1 MPYDFGAIEPK
12 WQRKW
17 ADSKVFE
24 VESDSSKE
32 KFYCLEMF
40 PYPSGALHMGHLR
53 NYSIGDLLARYLRK
67 QGYNVLYPMGFDAF
81 GMPAENAAIKM
92 KLPPAEWTWSNIE
105 HMTNQLKRAGY
116 SYDWRRRVE
125 TCSVNYYKWN
135 QWLFLQFYK
144 KGLVYRKHAPVNWC
158 EDCKTVLANEQ
169 VVGEGVCWRC
179 GTPVVKRG
187 LEQWFIRITD
197 YAQELVDC
205 LDGLDGWPER
215 VVTMQRNWIGRSEG
229 VHFKMDIADTDL
241 SIEAFTTRIDTV
253 FGVTFVA
260 MAAEHPFVEA
270 FAEKAGGA
278 KAEELRAFAKRM
290 SSRSAIERTAVGT
303 DKEGVETGF
312 YAINPVNGKKV
323 PIWIADYILMD
334 YGTGAIMGVPAHD
347 QRDFDFVR
355 KYGIPVIPVV
365 RPENGP
371 VPDGEAMTESVDADG
386 IACNSDEFDG
396 LPTPEAIKQIGEWF
410 ENKGLGRKEVQFRLK
425 DWLISRQRYWG
436 TPIPMIYCDHCGIVP
451 VPEDQLPVELPLDIE
466 MPEHGGN
473 PLALR
478 EDWINTTC
486 PVCGKPAKRETDTM
500 DTFFCSSWYFS
511 RYTSP
516 WETGQP
522 FNKDDAAYWMN
533 VDQYIGGIEHACLHL
548 IYARFF
554 TKVCADLG
562 LLPKDMREPFKRL
575 LTQGMVIKDGA
586 KMSKSLGNV
595 VDPDEIINKYGADTA
610 RLFILFAS
618 PPEKDLDWSDRGV
631 EGAHRFLGRVW
642 RLVESNLDEI
652 VKVSR
657 DRVPMRDIRSAD
669 VRDVKR
675 ITHTTLDR
683 VTKDISEERQFN
695 TAVARLMELTNAL
708 IGFRP
713 GTPEA
718 WSVMRE
724 GVETL
729 LTCLSP
735 FAPHITEELWHM
747 IGNDTFLSVEKWF
760 DVDPESLV
768 EDQVTIVLQINGKV
782 REQFAAKAGLSK
794 EDLQKDILSRP
805 ETMKRIEGKEVV
817 KVIPIPGKLVN
828 IVVKD

>member
-1 MPYDFGAIEPK
+1 M
-12 WQRKW
+12 
-17 ADSKVFE
+17 
-24 VESDSSKE
+24 
-32 KFYCLEMF
+32 
-40 PYPSGALHMGHLR
+40 
-53 NYSIGDLLARYLRK
+53 
-67 QGYNVLYPMGFDAF
+67 
-81 GMPAENAAIKM
+81 
-92 KLPPAEWTWSNIE
+92 
-105 HMTNQLKRAGY
+105 
-116 SYDWRRRVE
+116 
-125 TCSVNYYKWN
+125 
-135 QWLFLQFYK
+135 
-144 KGLVYRKHAPVNWC
+144 
-158 EDCKTVLANEQ
+158 
-169 VVGEGVCWRC
+169 
-179 GTPVVKRG
+179 KRG
-187 LEQWFIRITD
+187 LDQWFIRITD

-205 LDGLDGWPER
+205 LDELDGWPER

-241 SIEAFTTRIDTV
+241 SIEAFTTRIDTI

-260 MAAEHPFVEA
+260 LAAEHPFVEA
-270 FAEKAGGA
+270 FAEKVGGA

-303 DKEGVETGF
+303 DKEGIETGF

-347 QRDFDFVR
+347 QRDFDFAR

-365 RPENGP
+365 RPADGP
-371 VPDGEAMTESVDADG
+371 VPDGDAMTASVEADG
-386 IACNSDEFDG
+386 IACNSGGFDG
-396 LPTPEAIKQIGEWF
+396 LPTPQAIEKIGEWF
-410 ENKGLGRKEVQFRLK
+410 EEKGLGKREVQFRLR

-436 TPIPMIYCDHCGIVP
+436 TPIPMVYCDHCGIVP

-466 MPEHGGN
+466 MPANGGN

-486 PVCGKPAKRETDTM
+486 PVCGKPARRETDTM

-516 WETGQP
+516 WCTDKP
-522 FNKDDAAYWMN
+522 FDKDAAAYWMT

-618 PPEKDLDWSDRGV
+618 PPEKDLDWSERGV

-642 RLVESNLDEI
+642 RLVESNLEGI
-652 VKVSR
+652 SSASGT
-657 DRVPMRDIRSAD
+657 RVPMKEITAHD
-669 VRDVKR
+669 VRNIKR
-675 ITHTTLDR
+675 IIHNTLDR
-683 VTKDISEERQFN
+683 VTRDISEERQFN

-713 GTPEA
+713 AAPEA

-729 LTCLSP
+729 LSCLSP

-760 DVDPESLV
+760 EVDPESLV
-768 EDQVTIVLQINGKV
+768 EDTVTVVLQINGKV
-782 REQFAAKAGLSK
+782 REQFDVKAGLSK
-794 EDLQKDILSRP
+794 EELSEEILSRP
-805 ETMKRIEGKEVV
+805 ETKKRIEGKEIV

>member
-12 WQRKW
+12 WQKKW
-17 ADSKVFE
+17 AESKIFE
-24 VESDSSKE
+24 VEADSSKE

-53 NYSIGDLLARYLRK
+53 NYSIGDLLARFLRK
-67 QGYNVLYPMGFDAF
+67 KGYNVLYPMGFDAF

-105 HMTNQLKRAGY
+105 HMTDQLKRAGY

-125 TCSVNYYKWN
+125 TCNVNYYRWN

-187 LEQWFIRITD
+187 LDQWFIRITD

-205 LDGLDGWPER
+205 LDELDGWPER

-241 SIEAFTTRIDTV
+241 SIEAFTTRIDTI

-260 MAAEHPFVEA
+260 LAAEHPFVEA
-270 FAEKAGGA
+270 FAEKVGGA

-303 DKEGVETGF
+303 DKEGIETGF

-347 QRDFDFVR
+347 QRDFDFAR

-365 RPENGP
+365 RPADGP
-371 VPDGEAMTESVDADG
+371 VPDGDAMTASVEADG
-386 IACNSDEFDG
+386 IACNSGGFDG
-396 LPTPEAIKQIGEWF
+396 LPTPQAIEKIGEWF
-410 ENKGLGRKEVQFRLK
+410 EEKGLGKREVQFRLR

-436 TPIPMIYCDHCGIVP
+436 TPIPMVYCDHCGIVP

-466 MPEHGGN
+466 MPANGGN

-486 PVCGKPAKRETDTM
+486 PVCGKPARRETDTM

-516 WETGQP
+516 WCTDKP
-522 FNKDDAAYWMN
+522 FDKDAAAYWMT

-618 PPEKDLDWSDRGV
+618 PPEKDLDWSERGV

-642 RLVESNLDEI
+642 RLVESNLEGI
-652 VKVSR
+652 SSASGT
-657 DRVPMRDIRSAD
+657 RVPMKEITAHD
-669 VRDVKR
+669 VRNIKR
-675 ITHTTLDR
+675 IIHNTLDR
-683 VTKDISEERQFN
+683 VTRDISEERQFN

-713 GTPEA
+713 AAPEA

-729 LTCLSP
+729 LSCLSP

-760 DVDPESLV
+760 EVDPESLV
-768 EDQVTIVLQINGKV
+768 EDTVTVVLQINGKV
-782 REQFAAKAGLSK
+782 REQFDVKAGLSK
-794 EDLQKDILSRP
+794 EELSEEILSRP
-805 ETMKRIEGKEVV
+805 ETKKRIEGKEIV

>member
-1 MPYDFGAIEPK
+1 
-12 WQRKW
+12 
-17 ADSKVFE
+17 
-24 VESDSSKE
+24 
-32 KFYCLEMF
+32 MF

-53 NYSIGDLLARYLRK
+53 NYSIGDLLARFLRK
-67 QGYNVLYPMGFDAF
+67 KGYNVLYPMGFDAF

-105 HMTNQLKRAGY
+105 HMTDQLKRAGY

-125 TCSVNYYKWN
+125 TCNVNYYRWN

-187 LEQWFIRITD
+187 LDQWFIRITD

-205 LDGLDGWPER
+205 LDELDGWPER

-241 SIEAFTTRIDTV
+241 SIEAFTTRIDTI

-260 MAAEHPFVEA
+260 LAAEHPFVEA
-270 FAEKAGGA
+270 FAEKVGGA

-303 DKEGVETGF
+303 DKEGIETGF

-347 QRDFDFVR
+347 QRDFDFAR

-365 RPENGP
+365 RPADGP
-371 VPDGEAMTESVDADG
+371 VPDGDAMTASVEADG
-386 IACNSDEFDG
+386 IACNSGGFDG
-396 LPTPEAIKQIGEWF
+396 LPTPQAIEKIGEWF
-410 ENKGLGRKEVQFRLK
+410 EEKGLGKREVQFRLR

-436 TPIPMIYCDHCGIVP
+436 TPIPMVYCDHCGIVP

-466 MPEHGGN
+466 MPANGGN

-486 PVCGKPAKRETDTM
+486 PVCGKPARRETDTM

-516 WETGQP
+516 WCTDKP
-522 FNKDDAAYWMN
+522 FDKDAAAYWMT

-618 PPEKDLDWSDRGV
+618 PPEKDLDWSERGV

-642 RLVESNLDEI
+642 RLVESNLEGI
-652 VKVSR
+652 SSASGT
-657 DRVPMRDIRSAD
+657 RVPMKEITAHD
-669 VRDVKR
+669 VRNIKR
-675 ITHTTLDR
+675 IIHNTLDR
-683 VTKDISEERQFN
+683 VTRDISEERQFN

-713 GTPEA
+713 AAPEA

-729 LTCLSP
+729 LSCLSP

-760 DVDPESLV
+760 EVDPESLV
-768 EDQVTIVLQINGKV
+768 EDTVTVVLQINGKV
-782 REQFAAKAGLSK
+782 REQFDVKAGLSK
-794 EDLQKDILSRP
+794 EELSEEILSRP
-805 ETMKRIEGKEVV
+805 ETKKRIEGKEIV